1 MKIFPLSWFGAIK
14 INEEA
19 LSDEEEAKSLVSTLR
34 KSHRQSVRQSVKKAE
49 EFNRRESM
57 RQLSVRKSRAAS
69 GALAMRMSQRDTRS
83 GAANNKHGSR
93 AINE

>member
-1 MKIFPLSWFGAIK
+1 M
-14 INEEA
+14 NEEV
-19 LSDEEEAKSLVSTLR
+19 LSDEQEAKSYVSTFR

-49 EFNRRESM
+49 DFNRRESM

-69 GALAMRMSQRDTRS
+69 GALAMRASQRQARGDAT
-83 GAANNKHGSR
+83 NKPHGSR

>member
-1 MKIFPLSWFGAIK
+1 LVPIGLFGSIK
-14 INEEA
+14 VSEEV
-19 LSDEEEAKSLVSTLR
+19 LSDEQEAKSLVSNLR

-69 GALAMRMSQRDTRS
+69 GALAMRASQRQDRPN
-83 GAANNKHGSR
+83 AKAHGSR

>member
-1 MKIFPLSWFGAIK
+1 MLKLLPLSWFGGLK
-14 INEEA
+14 INEQV
-19 LSDEEEAKSLVSTLR
+19 LSDEQEAKSLVSNLR
-34 KSHRQSVRQSVKKAE
+34 KSHRQSVRQSVKKTE

-69 GALAMRMSQRDTRS
+69 GALAMRASMRQ
-83 GAANNKHGSR
+83 GANAKAHGSR